1 MPLTAHATLGPL
13 FGRGCP
19 GAGMAERLRAANPLA
34 TAGQRRW
41 LAVALSLL
49 VAITVALPLLH
60 HRSATAADAVA
71 GRPSTDGT
79 LLLPAMKPAGIGR
92 RDLYRRLEP
101 VPAALAA
108 AKRIQLGVHLE
119 NAYNLSIPDQT
130 FMADGWY
137 WLEWPEA
144 VQQQIEAETIDPD
157 AMVELV
163 NNIIGYDFSVEPDNP
178 KPLKRPDGTYY
189 QLFRFSGSFYID
201 DLNLRRSP
209 FNQLSLPLLFET
221 RPQSFAVDGATPVL
235 LVPGPDRDGLVGAYA
250 SIKGYQE
257 VGVNVQPLIHTYPT
271 DFGDSK
277 THDFAM
283 TELRLYYRI
292 PWFTAFLQWVM
303 PLLIVMAVVFMAPSL
318 EGTLG
323 ELRLAIPSTALL
335 TLVVMQQTYQAELPP
350 LPYLT
355 FLDIIYGYC
364 YLVSIALFVLF
375 VWGTNAHAKADAE
388 VDSDPAAMAVRR
400 QLIDRADQRFQV
412 VSLVGM
418 GAVLLLAYLF

>member
-1 MPLTAHATLGPL
+1 
-13 FGRGCP
+13 
-19 GAGMAERLRAANPLA
+19 MAERLRSSGSTP
-34 TAGQRRW
+34 TPGRGRW
-41 LAVALSLL
+41 LRSLL
-49 VAITVALPLLH
+49 GLLLTLGLAIPLLH
-60 HRSATAADAVA
+60 HGPAGAGDGRSSLKP
-71 GRPSTDGT
+71 GDG
-79 LLLPAMKPAGIGR
+79 LLQPPAMQPQPVRR

-101 VPAALAA
+101 VPPALAA
-108 AKRIQLGVHLE
+108 APRIRLGVHLE

-144 VQQQIEAETIDPD
+144 VQQRIEAEKIDPD
-157 AMVELV
+157 QLVEVV
-163 NNIIGYDFSVEPDNP
+163 NNIIGYDFSVEADNP
-178 KPLKRPDGTYY
+178 EPLERPDGSHY

-201 DLNLRRSP
+201 DLNLRHSP

-221 RPQSFAVDGATPVL
+221 RPQSFAVDGAQPVL
-235 LVPGPDRDGLVGAYA
+235 LVPEGNQEGLVGAYA

-257 VGVNVQPLIHTYPT
+257 VGVNTQPLVHSYPT
-271 DFGDSK
+271 DFGDRS

-283 TELRLYYRI
+283 TELRIFYRI

-303 PLLIVMAVVFMAPSL
+303 PLLIVMAVVFLAPSL
-318 EGTLG
+318 EGSLG

-364 YLVSIALFVLF
+364 YFISIALFVLF
-375 VWGTNAHAKADAE
+375 VWGTNVHAAAE
-388 VDSDPAAMAVRR
+388 GDPSTEAAAAMR
-400 QLIDRADQRFQV
+400 QRIDRADRRFQV
-412 VSLVGM
+412 ISLIGM
-418 GAVLLLAYLF
+418 ALVLVLAYLF

>member
-1 MPLTAHATLGPL
+1 
-13 FGRGCP
+13 
-19 GAGMAERLRAANPLA
+19 MAERLRSANPLPKA
-34 TAGQRRW
+34 PRRRW

-49 VAITVALPLLH
+49 VALSVALPLLH
-60 HRSATAADAVA
+60 RGSATAGDARADRRAA
-71 GRPSTDGT
+71 NGDLP
-79 LLLPAMKPAGIGR
+79 LPAMKPARIDR
-92 RDLYRRLEP
+92 RDAYRRLEP
-101 VPAALAA
+101 LTPALAA
-108 AKRIQLGVHLE
+108 APRIQLGVHLE

-144 VQQQIEAETIDPD
+144 VQELIEAAKVDTD

-163 NNIIGYDFSVEPDNP
+163 NNIIGYDFSVEPDNKEP
-178 KPLKRPDGTYY
+178 IKRPDGSYY

-201 DLNLRRSP
+201 DLNLRDSP

-257 VGVNVQPLIHTYPT
+257 VGVNIQPLIHSYPT

-283 TELRLYYRI
+283 TELRLYARI

-303 PLLIVMAVVFMAPSL
+303 PLLIVMAVVFLAPSL
-318 EGTLG
+318 EGSLG

-355 FLDIIYGYC
+355 FLDILYGYC

-375 VWGTNAHAKADAE
+375 VWGTNVHAAAE
-388 VDSDPAAMAVRR
+388 GDPSPATATAVRQR
-400 QLIDRADQRFQV
+400 IDRADHRFQV
-412 VSLVGM
+412 ISLIGM
-418 GAVLLLAYLF
+418 AVVLVLAFVL

>member
-1 MPLTAHATLGPL
+1 
-13 FGRGCP
+13 
-19 GAGMAERLRAANPLA
+19 MAERLRSSGSTP
-34 TAGQRRW
+34 TPGRGRW
-41 LAVALSLL
+41 LRSLL
-49 VAITVALPLLH
+49 GLLLTLGLAIALLH
-60 HRSATAADAVA
+60 HGPAGAGDGRSSLKP
-71 GRPSTDGT
+71 GDG
-79 LLLPAMKPAGIGR
+79 LLQPPAMQPQPVRR

-101 VPAALAA
+101 VPPALAA
-108 AKRIQLGVHLE
+108 APRIRLGVHLE

-144 VQQQIEAETIDPD
+144 VQQRIEAEKIDPD
-157 AMVELV
+157 QLVELV
-163 NNIIGYDFSVEPDNP
+163 NNIIGYDFNVEADNP
-178 KPLKRPDGTYY
+178 EPLERPDGSYY

-221 RPQSFAVDGATPVL
+221 RPQSFAVDGTQPVL
-235 LVPGPDRDGLVGAYA
+235 LVPEGNQEGLVGAYA

-257 VGVNVQPLIHTYPT
+257 VGVNIQPLVHSYST
-271 DFGDSK
+271 DFGDSS

-283 TELRLYYRI
+283 TELRVFYRI

-303 PLLIVMAVVFMAPSL
+303 PLLIVMAVVFLAPSL
-318 EGTLG
+318 EGSLG

-364 YLVSIALFVLF
+364 YFISIALFVLF
-375 VWGTNAHAKADAE
+375 VWGTNVHATAEADPSTE
-388 VDSDPAAMAVRR
+388 AAAAIR
-400 QLIDRADQRFQV
+400 QRVDRADRRFQV
-412 VSLVGM
+412 ISLIGL
-418 GAVLLLAYLF
+418 ALVLVLAYLF

>member
-1 MPLTAHATLGPL
+1 MAEWLRSSGSTPTPGRGRWLRSLLGLLLTLG
-13 FGRGCP
+13 
-19 GAGMAERLRAANPLA
+19 LA
-34 TAGQRRW
+34 
-41 LAVALSLL
+41 
-49 VAITVALPLLH
+49 IPLLH
-60 HRSATAADAVA
+60 HGPA
-71 GRPSTDGT
+71 GAGDGRWSLKPGDG
-79 LLLPAMKPAGIGR
+79 LLQPPAMQPQPVRR

-101 VPAALAA
+101 VPPALAA
-108 AKRIQLGVHLE
+108 APRIRLGVHLE

-144 VQQQIEAETIDPD
+144 VQQRIEAEKIGTD

-163 NNIIGYDFSVEPDNP
+163 NNIIGYDFNVEPDNP
-178 KPLKRPDGTYY
+178 EPLKRPDGTYY

-221 RPQSFAVDGATPVL
+221 RPQSFALDGSQPVL
-235 LVPGPDRDGLVGAYA
+235 LVPEGNQEGLVGAYA

-257 VGVNVQPLIHTYPT
+257 VGVNIQPLVHSYPT
-271 DFGDSK
+271 DFGDSS

-283 TELRLYYRI
+283 TELRVFYRI

-303 PLLIVMAVVFMAPSL
+303 PLLIVMAVVFLAPSL
-318 EGTLG
+318 EGSLG

-355 FLDIIYGYC
+355 FLDILYGYC
-364 YLVSIALFVLF
+364 YFISIALFVLF
-375 VWGTNAHAKADAE
+375 VWGTNVHA
-388 VDSDPAAMAVRR
+388 SQHDPSAAMEAATR
-400 QLIDRADQRFQV
+400 QRLDQADRRFQL
-412 VSLVGM
+412 VSLIGM
-418 GAVLLLAYLF
+418 AAVLLLAFFY